1 MSTFNSRVVTVL
13 QALLGDSLEQVGG
26 RMTVYN
32 SSASGASAAFA
43 SISALLSNSQC
54 QIGCFLPCIL
64 ICNLKVVGVELS
76 EVEL

>member
-1 MSTFNSRVVTVL
+1 
-13 QALLGDSLEQVGG
+13 
-26 RMTVYN
+26 MTVYN

>member
-1 MSTFNSRVVTVL
+1 
-13 QALLGDSLEQVGG
+13 
-26 RMTVYN
+26 MTVYN

-64 ICNLKVVGVELS
+64 LICELNVVGVELS

>member
-1 MSTFNSRVVTVL
+1 MSTLNSRVVT
-13 QALLGDSLEQVGG
+13 ALKALMGYSLEQVGG

-54 QIGCFLPCIL
+54 QLGCFFPCIL
-64 ICNLKVVGVELS
+64 ICNLKVVEVELS